1 MIHWGQVDNARKY
14 IQLAPIPRKLH
25 LWRAGESPVRVR
37 PAACRAHHIPLG
49 KVFHFWEAGGG
60 AFPLRS
66 FSGAAGDVAI
76 RRNRHS
82 RITQPLPPL
91 TAADCRGPLPPGGQ
105 TYSRIKFPP
114 CASAGFAQRFSE
126 SCILSQNRPCTYNG
140 LDKGRDHKR
149 LLQGHRAQASTLQA
163 RIS

>member
-82 RITQPLPPL
+82 RIAQPLPPL
-91 TAADCRGPLPPGGQ
+91 TAADCRGPLPRGPNIF
-105 TYSRIKFPP
+105 TDKVSSVRD
-114 CASAGFAQRFSE
+114 SRFSE